1 MPEFPVLSKLRK
13 LNPEC
18 NPHKLL
24 VIPEAGVTRNV
35 AMQAGQ
41 CSNRLERAQ
50 MEHGRI

>member
-1 MPEFPVLSKLRK
+1 MPEFPALSKLRK

-18 NPHKLL
+18 DPHKLL

-35 AMQAGQ
+35 VMQAGQ
-41 CSNRLERAQ
+41 RSHRLEKAQ